1 LVVEEVAE
9 AVAMVAGD
17 LVVLVLVHGLDR
29 VVLELMPLVEVAL
42 LAEAVVVV

>member
-17 LVVLVLVHGLDR
+17 LVVLVVVHGLDL
-29 VVLELMPLVEVAL
+29 VVLALMPLVVVAL
-42 LAEAVVVV
+42 LVAEVEVV